1 MILTLILS
9 KIFTTLSIA
18 SQQFVFIFFLCL
30 DKYMIIKDILTRKFN
45 RNSTKISLAMI
56 VIMTVVR
63 QFKFNTDLNR
73 LLSVITVFLIVFL
86 FLQQQELLIQK
97 VKNIFRSKE

>member
-1 MILTLILS
+1 
-9 KIFTTLSIA
+9 
-18 SQQFVFIFFLCL
+18 
-30 DKYMIIKDILTRKFN
+30 MIIKDILTRKFN